1 MSSDKKIIA
10 VVGSTGTQGGSV
22 VRSLLADGTF
32 SVRALTRKVDG
43 EAAQKLKAA
52 GVEVV
57 AADLEDVESLKKAFK
72 GAYGVFGVTGEGSS
86 RIGVSI
92 TLNLVHFVCQTVR
105 MNHLNPEMTVIDLWT
120 ASSLG
125 PVSWRRSLRSS
136 KESRS

>member
-32 SVRALTRKVDG
+32 AVRALTRKVDG
-43 EAAQKLKAA
+43 EVAQKLKAA

-72 GAYGVFGVTGEGSS
+72 GAYGVFGVTGEGFS
-86 RIGVSI
+86 
-92 TLNLVHFVCQTVR
+92 
-105 MNHLNPEMTVIDLWT
+105 P
-120 ASSLG
+120 LG
-125 PVSWRRSLRSS
+125 GALY
-136 KESRS
+136 